1 MPRHRLPIIGYPLA
15 RTASEAVMEAGL
27 RAAGSPIEIERW
39 ERKPHQL
46 PEAIEELKGEDFAGA
61 LIAAPHKE
69 KAAALADAL
78 SDQAKVSG
86 AVNLLL
92 EEKGGL
98 RGHNSDVPAMRAG
111 LEAILPK
118 VQGNW
123 PRQAVILGAG
133 GAARAVVAVL
143 LGSGFQRIVV
153 FNRHLHR
160 AEALV
165 AHFARSARHMELRAM
180 PWHEAIMESELSRIP
195 LIVNASGIGV
205 EEGDSPI
212 PADLLPANGFLL
224 DLVLDT
230 TPLMREMQERGG
242 AVANGQLSFL
252 HSSAEAFGLLT
263 GTDPPE
269 DVMRQALAE
278 ELGIPEERVAV
289 VGD

>member
-1 MPRHRLPIIGYPLA
+1 
-15 RTASEAVMEAGL
+15 MEAAL
-27 RAAGSPIEIERW
+27 RAVGSPIQIERW

-46 PEAIEELKGEDFAGA
+46 AEAIEELKGEDFAGA

-69 KAAALADAL
+69 RAAALADAL
-78 SDQAKVSG
+78 SDQAKISG
-86 AVNLLL
+86 AANLLL
-92 EEKGGL
+92 EDKGGL
-98 RGHNSDVPAMRAG
+98 RGHNSDLPAMRAG
-111 LEAILPK
+111 LEAILPRA
-118 VQGNW
+118 QGNW

-165 AHFARSARHMELRAM
+165 AHFARSARHIELRAM

-205 EEGDSPI
+205 QEGDSPI
-212 PADLLPANGFLL
+212 PAELLPNDGFLL
-224 DLVLDT
+224 DLVLDS
-230 TPLMREMQERGG
+230 TPLMRDMEERGG

-252 HSSAEAFGLLT
+252 HSSAEAFQMLT
-263 GTDPPE
+263 ATDPPDE
-269 DVMRQALAE
+269 VMRQALAE
-278 ELGIPEERVAV
+278 DLGIPEERVAV

>member
-15 RTASEAVMEAGL
+15 RTASEAVMEAAL
-27 RAAGSPIEIERW
+27 RAADSPIVTERW

-46 PEAIEELKGEDFAGA
+46 AEAIEELKGEDFAGA

-69 KAAALADAL
+69 RAAALADAL
-78 SDQAKVSG
+78 SDQAKISG
-86 AVNLLL
+86 AANLLL
-92 EEKGGL
+92 EDRGGL
-98 RGHNSDVPAMRAG
+98 RGHNSDLPAMRAG
-111 LEAILPK
+111 LEAILPRA
-118 VQGNW
+118 QGNW
-123 PRQAVILGAG
+123 PRQAMILGAG

-205 EEGDSPI
+205 QEGDSPI
-212 PADLLPANGFLL
+212 PADLLPNDGFLL
-224 DLVLDT
+224 DLVLDS
-230 TPLMREMQERGG
+230 TPLMRDMEERGG

-252 HSSAEAFGLLT
+252 HSSAEAFQMLT
-263 GTDPPE
+263 GTDPPDE
-269 DVMRQALAE
+269 VMRQALAE
-278 ELGIPEERVAV
+278 DLGIPEERVAV